1 MSEEHPLVNAPDIE
15 TFRALLHKKYP
26 TLKPSY
32 ATMEREIDGGIGWEN
47 IPAPGVLHFAYCNVL
62 EFPSSRPWE
71 KTAWEI
77 YGEAY
82 GRHFRVAHT
91 KFGARL
97 FVETPY
103 DDSEVTKIRDMQ
115 FRLVKETTKYL
126 ARLKKKM
133 IAEGRV
139 TVENKAIALFGEYE
153 YFKETAF
160 EKYKEDP
167 PEPVLVKADADKRF
181 ESWRCDPFKP
191 AREGNYHAKHSLYS
205 FFSWLKHVL
214 LLLYPFSRNYDSSRL
229 STFLGLKWGDKWV
242 TVFDSKD
249 KKASK
254 ALNILRRI
262 ANEYRNYFGHG
273 EIRNGG
279 ESFAFHIPGAGAV
292 PFLEP
297 SGDLDF
303 FWTDR
308 RILELRFKAIV
319 EQLDEAINLMNESQL
334 GLAMEFVMSGVSV
347 AFDEKSRQSYLEAQK
362 DEDAMERLIDKMAYL
377 ECMYAN
383 MDF

>member
-1 MSEEHPLVNAPDIE
+1 MPKEHPLINPPSIE
-15 TFRALLHKKYP
+15 LLRSLLHEKYP

-32 ATMEREIDGGIGWEN
+32 ASMEREINGGIGWEN
-47 IPAPGVLHFAYCNVL
+47 IPTPGVLHFAYCNVL

-71 KTAWEI
+71 KMAWEI

-91 KFGARL
+91 KFGPRL

-103 DDSEVTKIRDMQ
+103 DDSVVTKIRDMQ
-115 FRLVKETTKYL
+115 FGLVKETTKYL
-126 ARLKKKM
+126 ARLKKM

-167 PEPVLVKADADKRF
+167 PEPVLVKANTDKRF

-205 FFSWLKHVL
+205 FFSWLEHAL

-229 STFLGLKWGDKWV
+229 SAFLGMKWGNKWA

-249 KKASK
+249 KEASK

-279 ESFAFHIPGAGAV
+279 ESFGFHIPGAGAV
-292 PFLEP
+292 PFLES
-297 SGDLDF
+297 SGDLDS
-303 FWTDR
+303 FWTDKH
-308 RILELRFKAIV
+308 ILELRFKAIV
-319 EQLDEAINLMNESQL
+319 EQLDEAVNLMNESQL